1 MKKLYYVIDC
11 GKNDEWTIGKY
22 ESKEEAIKA
31 ARNEWDRLTTSEKKT
46 HDIEVRQYAEDIE
59 DEECNNFDY
68 DCFDWGY
75 IIRDSEAGNEI
86 EKVKTIKEAEDILW
100 DYVKKDENE
109 ENEDEEKRLLFY
121 EVIDTASGEALDI
134 SWDYANDKSNVL

>member
-86 EKVKTIKEAEDILW
+86 ERVKTIKEAEDLLW
-100 DYVKKDENE
+100 DYVKEDEN

-134 SWDYANDKSNVL
+134 SWDYANDKPNVL

>member
-59 DEECNNFDY
+59 NEECNNFEY

-86 EKVKTIKEAEDILW
+86 EKVKTIKEAENILW
-100 DYVKKDENE
+100 DYVKEDENE
-109 ENEDEEKRLLFY
+109 DEDEEKRLLFY
-121 EVIDTASGEALDI
+121 EVIDTASGEALNI
-134 SWDYANDKSNVL
+134 SWDYANDKPNVF

>member
-1 MKKLYYVIDC
+1 MKEYYVVDNKGCDEFTC
-11 GKNDEWTIGKY
+11 GKYAEL
-22 ESKEEAIKA
+22 SEAIKA
-31 ARNEWDRLTTSEKKT
+31 ARNEWDRLTTNEKKT

-59 DEECNNFDY
+59 DEECNNFEY

-100 DYVKKDENE
+100 DYVKED

-134 SWDYANDKSNVL
+134 SWDYANDKPNVL

>member
-1 MKKLYYVIDC
+1 MKEYYVIDNKGCDEFTC
-11 GKNDEWTIGKY
+11 GKYAELSD
-22 ESKEEAIKA
+22 AIKA
-31 ARNEWDRLTTSEKKT
+31 ARNEWDKLTTNEKKT

-86 EKVKTIKEAEDILW
+86 ERVKTIKEAEDFLW
-100 DYVKKDENE
+100 DYVKEDEN

-134 SWDYANDKSNVL
+134 SWDYANDKPNIL

>member
-1 MKKLYYVIDC
+1 MKEYYVIDNKGCDEFTC
-11 GKNDEWTIGKY
+11 GKYAELSD
-22 ESKEEAIKA
+22 AIKA
-31 ARNEWDRLTTSEKKT
+31 ARTEWDKLTANEKKT

-59 DEECNNFDY
+59 NEDCSNFEY
-68 DCFDWGY
+68 DCFNWGY

-109 ENEDEEKRLLFY
+109 DEDEEKRLLSY

-134 SWDYANDKSNVL
+134 SWDYANDKPNVL

>member
-1 MKKLYYVIDC
+1 MKEYYVIDNKGSDEFTC
-11 GKNDEWTIGKY
+11 GKYAELR
-22 ESKEEAIKA
+22 EAIKA
-31 ARNEWDRLTTSEKKT
+31 ARNEWDKLTANEKKT

-59 DEECNNFDY
+59 NENCNNFDY

-134 SWDYANDKSNVL
+134 SWDYANDKPNVL